1 MLVTGD
7 PWQKCLLLA
16 GAETEP
22 CQRPKNE
29 AANISGEKKPPSR
42 LPPKDLLGTEDPA
55 MHDIKDGKY
64 DVIVWMR
71 STPSGSEYYA
81 HLPVFYGKPAQ
92 MPQQGKLSHIW
103 ERAMEYL
110 LRASLFLSTNQNCLS
125 PPLLAP
131 MLPTV
136 WACEKSGGISR
147 GGITWGSFGDL
158 LRIFWGGILR
168 RDHSC
173 KLFEW
178 GKTKRGEAN
187 AFAVSKRMQKNRQHS
202 QIVECAV

>member
-1 MLVTGD
+1 MLATGD

-125 PPLLAP
+125 PPFLAP

-136 WACEKSGGISR
+136 WACEKKWRDFPGR
-147 GGITWGSFGDL
+147 DHLRVFWGSFEDL
-158 LRIFWGGILR
+158 LR
-168 RDHSC
+168 RD
-173 KLFEW
+173 FEEGSLVQTLW
-178 GKTKRGEAN
+178 MRKDQTWRGKCICSVQEN
-187 AFAVSKRMQKNRQHS
+187 AEK
-202 QIVECAV
+202 

>member
-1 MLVTGD
+1 MLGTGD

-103 ERAMEYL
+103 ERAMDYL
-110 LRASLFLSTNQNCLS
+110 LRASLFLSNNQNCLS
-125 PPLLAP
+125 PSFLAP
-131 MLPTV
+131 MPDPL
-136 WACEKSGGISR
+136 CEHVKKVEEFPEEGPPEDLLGIF
-147 GGITWGSFGDL
+147 WGSFEEG
-158 LRIFWGGILR
+158 FWGGITRANSLNEER
-168 RDHSC
+168 PNVERQMHLQC
-173 KLFEW
+173 PRECRKIGNTVKL
-178 GKTKRGEAN
+178 
-187 AFAVSKRMQKNRQHS
+187 
-202 QIVECAV
+202 